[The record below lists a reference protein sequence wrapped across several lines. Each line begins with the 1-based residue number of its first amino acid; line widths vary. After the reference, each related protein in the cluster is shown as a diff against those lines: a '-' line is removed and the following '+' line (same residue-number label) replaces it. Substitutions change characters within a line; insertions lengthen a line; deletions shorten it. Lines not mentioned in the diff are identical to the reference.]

1 MRVFG
6 GLEPKKPRHYANY
19 YANFHKRFAEKS
31 HYDRLK
37 DQAPCSLHGAFF
49 VNNENVEAY
58 GC

>member
-6 GLEPKKPRHYANY
+6 GLAPKKLRHYANY

-37 DQAPCSLHGAFF
+37 D
-49 VNNENVEAY
+49 
-58 GC
+58 